1 MLSSGNLTLVMTH
14 STVPPAA
21 PSPEVAQAAGFHMGG
36 EPLAVDLAD
45 TVVTTLDPPADLL
58 ADVEACERFWAFQS
72 PRLPDGWEVPS
83 LPDTRELRDA
93 IRQLLDATHAS
104 VRLDTSAMDV
114 VNRASGRASTTLEA
128 AQADSGLVCVRR
140 WITADPA
147 ALPLA
152 AAARSAIEILT
163 DASTAGR
170 LRRCANPACSML
182 FINGDA
188 RRQWCTP
195 NICGNRARVARHY
208 RRHRPPA

>member
-1 MLSSGNLTLVMTH
+1 MAH
-14 STVPPAA
+14 STVPPTT
-21 PSPEVAQAAGFHMGG
+21 PSPEAAQAAGFQLGG

-45 TVVTTLDPPADLL
+45 TVVTTSDPPADLL
-58 ADVEACERFWAFQS
+58 AGAGACERFWAFQS
-72 PRLPDGWEVPS
+72 PRLPGGWQVPS

-93 IRQLLDATHAS
+93 IRQLLDQTHARA
-104 VRLDTSAMDV
+104 RLDTSAIDV

-128 AQADSGLVCVRR
+128 AQADSGLVRVCR
-140 WITADPA
+140 WHTADPT

-163 DASTAGR
+163 DATTAER

-182 FINGDA
+182 FVNGDT

>member
-1 MLSSGNLTLVMTH
+1 MAH
-14 STVPPAA
+14 STVPLAT
-21 PSPEVAQAAGFHMGG
+21 PSLEAAQAAGFPVGG
-36 EPLAVDLAD
+36 ESLAVDLAD
-45 TVVTTLDPPADLL
+45 TVVTTSDPPADLL
-58 ADVEACERFWAFQS
+58 ADAGACERFWAFQS
-72 PRLPDGWEVPS
+72 PRLPGGWQVPS

-93 IRQLLDATHAS
+93 IRQLLDQTHAGA
-104 VRLDTSAMDV
+104 RLDTSTLEV

-128 AQADSGLVCVRR
+128 AQADSGLVRVCR
-140 WITADPA
+140 WHTADPT

-182 FINGDA
+182 FVNGDT

>member
-1 MLSSGNLTLVMTH
+1 MTH
-14 STVPPAA
+14 PTVPPAA
-21 PSPEVAQAAGFHMGG
+21 PGLEAAQAAGFHMGG

-45 TVVTTLDPPADLL
+45 TVVTTSEPPADLL
-58 ADVEACERFWAFQS
+58 ADAGACERFWAFQS

-83 LPDTRELRDA
+83 LADTRELRDA
-93 IRQLLDATHAS
+93 IRRLLDATHAR
-104 VRLDTSAMDV
+104 VRLDTSAMGV
-114 VNRASGRASTTLEA
+114 VNRASGRVSTTLEA
-128 AQADSGLVCVRR
+128 AQADSGLVCVCR
-140 WITADPA
+140 WHTADPT

-163 DASTAGR
+163 DATTAER

-182 FINGDA
+182 FVNGDT